1 MSKHDFNPGEGDSTL
16 DHIAVLVSVL
26 LMPILMIVALNVL

>member
-1 MSKHDFNPGEGDSTL
+1 MHNDFNPGKDDSPL

-26 LMPILMIVALNVL
+26 LMPILMVVALRVL

>member
-1 MSKHDFNPGEGDSTL
+1 MSKHDFTPGEGDSTL

-26 LMPILMIVALNVL
+26 LMPILMVVALGVL